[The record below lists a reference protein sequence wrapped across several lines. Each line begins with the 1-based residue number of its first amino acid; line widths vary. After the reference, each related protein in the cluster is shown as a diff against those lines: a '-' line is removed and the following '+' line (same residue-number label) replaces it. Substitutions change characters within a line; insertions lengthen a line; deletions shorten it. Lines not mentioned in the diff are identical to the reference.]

1 MKSERLI
8 ASTETI
14 LVGETTLTAGSGAT
28 KKFLTGGRRRFAKN
42 IPGVVGLV
50 IVIVYIILAL
60 IGPWFTLDPNK
71 TDLLDALSPSGIAG
85 TDALGRDIF
94 ARLIEGA
101 RVALFVSFV
110 ATALGMLM
118 AMVLGIAA
126 GYFGGFVDEILSRIF
141 DIILTFPMV
150 LLGVLIVLAIGPSI
164 LTVSIAIA
172 IAIMPR
178 LGRQFRAQ
186 TLSCVQRE
194 YVLAVKA
201 QGYSSIRIILR
212 HVLPNVW
219 LPVTVLAAGNM
230 GKVAVSEASLSYLGA
245 GVKAPNASWGNMISE
260 GQSYLQVNPG
270 VVLWPGFALLILAIA
285 FSFVGDA
292 LRDAYDLTE

>member
-1 MKSERLI
+1 MTSMT
-8 ASTETI
+8 S
-14 LVGETTLTAGSGAT
+14 AGSSEPNGADGHDVPASPAAT
-28 KKFLTGGRRRFAKN
+28 KKFLSGGRRRFAKN
-42 IPGVVGLV
+42 IPGVIGLAV
-50 IVIVYIILAL
+50 IIVFLLVAMF
-60 IGPWFTLDPNK
+60 GPLFTLDPNR
-71 TDLLDALSPSGIAG
+71 TNLLDALTDSGIAG
-85 TDALGRDIF
+85 TDPLGRDVF
-94 ARLIEGA
+94 ARVVEGA

-118 AMVLGIAA
+118 AMVLGITA
-126 GYFGGFVDEILSRIF
+126 GYFGGMVDEILSRIF
-141 DIILTFPMV
+141 DVILTFPMI
-150 LLGVLIVLAIGPSI
+150 LLGVLIVMAIGPSI

-194 YVLAVKA
+194 YVQAVRA

-245 GVKAPNASWGNMISE
+245 GVEAPNASWGNMISE
-260 GQSYLQVNPG
+260 GQAYLQVDAG
-270 VVLWPGFALLILAIA
+270 IVLWPGFALLFLAIA